1 MEQKNIEVQRKKGL
15 NLMMKI
21 LITAIIPLIILV
33 AFAGLAIRAVG
44 VTVSDKLMQHELKT
58 SVYAVNQ
65 TMSILSS
72 GDWNTDGD
80 QLYKGDYN
88 FSEHQDVLD
97 AFKENTGQD
106 VTLSWNTT
114 RMATSIVSQDGS
126 REIGTEIAADVY
138 QAVKEKGSY
147 FVSDTVIDGQK
158 YYGYYEGLYNS
169 DGSMAGLVFTGMTSA
184 SVHEIYNDRLKKN
197 IIFMVVLAIFACIFL
212 AIVMMKIV
220 KAMMSMIDH
229 LDDVA
234 EGNLDS
240 RISDRMT
247 SRSDEI
253 GNIARALYSLIGGL
267 AMIVKNI
274 RTSAKSLDD
283 FSARFQNSFTT
294 INESIHNVNT
304 AMEDIAN
311 GATNQAGEMQKV
323 NEQISDM
330 NEAIAETTKN
340 VENLTGS
347 TEEMKEQNHKLDG
360 TIKDLVE
367 ISDRTR
373 ESVNEVNRQTDRTNQ
388 SVMEI
393 GSAIQMITDIAS
405 QTNLLSLNASI
416 EAARAGEHGK
426 GFAVVAEEIRVLAE
440 QSKAAVSHIQDVTNN
455 VMDAVN
461 NLAQGT
467 QKLLGFVGTDVVDSF
482 AAFSGM
488 ADSYSNDAGQID
500 GLVTDFSASSE
511 ELLAS
516 ISGVMEAINE
526 VSKAATEGASGTTDI
541 ADKTGIIVERAN
553 EIKEKAEAARIAAD
567 KLQQNVEH
575 FIV

>member
-240 RISDRMT
+240 KISDRMT

-311 GATNQAGEMQKV
+311 GATNQAGEM
-323 NEQISDM
+323 
-330 NEAIAETTKN
+330 
-340 VENLTGS
+340 ENLTGS

-373 ESVNEVNRQTDRTNQ
+373 ESVDEVNRQTDRTNQ

-426 GFAVVAEEIRVLAE
+426 GFAVVADEIRQLADQSSDSAKKIGDIVEELIKNSNKSVETMNGVLDEINE
-440 QSKAAVSHIQDVTNN
+440 QNE
-455 VMDAVN
+455 
-461 NLAQGT
+461 
-467 QKLLGFVGTDVVDSF
+467 KLSTTRE
-482 AAFSGM
+482 AF
-488 ADSYSNDAGQID
+488 D
-500 GLVTDFSASSE
+500 GLNTEVGNVVVAIDNIRREIETVNTAKNDVMSSMESLAAIAQENAASTEETSASMTELSGIVTDCNAQTKN
-511 ELLAS
+511 L
-516 ISGVMEAINE
+516 V
-526 VSKAATEGASGTTDI
+526 DI
-541 ADKTGIIVERAN
+541 AENLSDNVNQFR
-553 EIKEKAEAARIAAD
+553 IKE
-567 KLQQNVEH
+567 
-575 FIV
+575 

>member
-21 LITAIIPLIILV
+21 LITAIIPLVILV

-44 VTVSDKLMQHELKT
+44 VSVSDKLMQHELKT

-65 TMSILSS
+65 TLSVISS
-72 GDWNTDGD
+72 GDWNMDGD

-88 FSEHQDVLD
+88 ISEHQDVLD

-114 RMATSIVSQDGS
+114 RMATSLVSQDGS

-212 AIVMMKIV
+212 AIVMIKIV

-229 LDDVA
+229 LDAVA
-234 EGNLDS
+234 EGNLES
-240 RISDRMT
+240 RVSDRMT

-253 GNIARALYSLIGGL
+253 GNIARALHSLIGGL

-283 FSARFQNSFTT
+283 FSAKFQNSFTT

-373 ESVNEVNRQTDRTNQ
+373 ESVDEVNRQTDRTNQ

-416 EAARAGEHGK
+416 EAARAGEAGR
-426 GFAVVAEEIRVLAE
+426 GFAVVADQIGKLAE
-440 QSKAAVSHIQDVTNN
+440 QSAQS
-455 VMDAVN
+455 AVN
-461 NLAQGT
+461 TRNLIGDTLEEIHAGNEAVDHASQTLSTIVDGVRKIAQDSEELT
-467 QKLLGFVGTDVVDSF
+467 QIAATQVDAMNQAESGVNQISEIVQSNS
-482 AAFSGM
+482 AA
-488 ADSYSNDAGQID
+488 AEE
-500 GLVTDFSASSE
+500 LSATSE
-511 ELLAS
+511 ELLAQS
-516 ISGVMEAINE
+516 ENMTNLVKQFKLIDEEKIQARKKEADN
-526 VSKAATEGASGTTDI
+526 A
-541 ADKTGIIVERAN
+541 GI
-553 EIKEKAEAARIAAD
+553 
-567 KLQQNVEH
+567 
-575 FIV
+575 

>member
-21 LITAIIPLIILV
+21 LITAIIPLLILV
-33 AFAGLAIRAVG
+33 TFAGLAIRAVG
-44 VTVSDKLMQHELKT
+44 VSVSDKLMQHELKT
-58 SVYAVNQ
+58 SIYAVNQ
-65 TMSILSS
+65 TLSVISS
-72 GDWNTDGD
+72 GDWNVDGD

-88 FSEHQDVLD
+88 ISEHQDVLD
-97 AFKENTGQD
+97 AFKENTGLD

-114 RMATSIVSQDGS
+114 RMATSLVRQDGS
-126 REIGTEIAADVY
+126 RETGTEIAADVY
-138 QAVKEKGSY
+138 QTVKEKGSY
-147 FVSDTVIDGQK
+147 FVSDNVIDGQK

-169 DGSMAGLVFTGMTSA
+169 DGSMAGLVFTGMASA

-212 AIVMMKIV
+212 AIVMIKIV

-229 LDDVA
+229 LDAVA
-234 EGNLDS
+234 EGNLES

-340 VENLTGS
+340 VENLMGS

-373 ESVNEVNRQTDRTNQ
+373 ESVDEVNRQTDRTNQ

-426 GFAVVAEEIRVLAE
+426 GFAVVAEEIKNLSENSRATANDSNDNKNEISQAIGKLLEESDHLTEIIREVDERMTNLAASTE
-440 QSKAAVSHIQDVTNN
+440 EIAASTDSVKEISSDLKDKAA
-455 VMDAVN
+455 
-461 NLAQGT
+461 
-467 QKLLGFVGTDVVDSF
+467 
-482 AAFSGM
+482 
-488 ADSYSNDAGQID
+488 
-500 GLVTDFSASSE
+500 
-511 ELLAS
+511 EL
-516 ISGVMEAINE
+516 MNM
-526 VSKAATEGASGTTDI
+526 
-541 ADKTGIIVERAN
+541 
-553 EIKEKAEAARIAAD
+553 
-567 KLQQNVEH
+567 
-575 FIV
+575 